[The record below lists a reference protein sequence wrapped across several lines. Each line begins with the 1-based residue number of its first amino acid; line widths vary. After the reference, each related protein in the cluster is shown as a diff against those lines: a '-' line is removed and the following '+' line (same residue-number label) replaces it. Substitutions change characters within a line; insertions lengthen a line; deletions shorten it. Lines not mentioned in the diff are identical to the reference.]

1 MFLLDIILILDIIIF
16 GKEALLM
23 NSYAEKIRTIIMN
36 KPENMPLIAREVYNF
51 ECSEIPEATFYK
63 SLERMC
69 SKGELIHLTK
79 GTYYRPKKGR
89 FGAVPISTDEIV
101 GYYTNNGQGV
111 ALGYRLYNRK
121 GLTTQI
127 GKKEYILTSSIT
139 ESRKQIENVVIE
151 KINIDLTPEI
161 IATIEMMETL
171 QNYSKIEDIN
181 KNAFVKY
188 AEDYSNNYFNDEII
202 EHVLE
207 KRKYK
212 KSTIAFLKSLLDAM
226 GIENKLSEYLSPLS
240 TYAIPSM
247 EELYETA

>member
-1 MFLLDIILILDIIIF
+1 M
-16 GKEALLM
+16 
-23 NSYAEKIRTIIMN
+23 
-36 KPENMPLIAREVYNF
+36 
-51 ECSEIPEATFYK
+51 
-63 SLERMC
+63 
-69 SKGELIHLTK
+69 
-79 GTYYRPKKGR
+79 
-89 FGAVPISTDEIV
+89 
-101 GYYTNNGQGV
+101 
-111 ALGYRLYNRK
+111 
-121 GLTTQI
+121 TTQI